1 MAWTAGLCSLVPV
14 LAPGLNLRTLP
25 LGIKFETIIAF
36 SRRKCGNP
44 CMGSADRVPSSL
56 KAIPRADGKLRPLAR
71 QSSMMFRDGV
81 GSAASPVASSAAQER
96 VRMMASAN
104 VCSRCDGCSIV
115 GIHDHFR
122 GLTFV
127 AVNTIT
133 HESQDQL
140 HRFLEGLQPKHSSQ
154 VEPGGF
160 GLRRCGKQISTGA

>member
-1 MAWTAGLCSLVPV
+1 MQSCPSPCTWIEFVYTSTGHQVRDNHSL
-14 LAPGLNLRTLP
+14 
-25 LGIKFETIIAF
+25 FEKEV
-36 SRRKCGNP
+36 RKS
-44 CMGSADRVPSSL
+44 MGSADRVPSSL
-56 KAIPRADGKLRPLAR
+56 KAIPRADGKLRPLAS
-71 QSSMMFRDGV
+71 QSSMMFLDGV